1 MLDTVMRCS
10 HCLVVARVRE
20 HNLWRLNLG
29 FGCCACHIQVFRL
42 LVPLYT
48 WKGGHLFLVK
58 VYWRATAPSLTAVR
72 EAQRYVIKVFRVF
85 TGVLRPFLA

>member
-1 MLDTVMRCS
+1 MLDIVMRRS
-10 HCLVVARVRE
+10 HCLVVVARVRL

-29 FGCCACHIQVFRL
+29 FGCACHIQVFRL

-58 VYWRATAPSLTAVR
+58 AYWRATAPTLTAVCG
-72 EAQRYVIKVFRVF
+72 AQRYVIKVFGVF
-85 TGVLRPFLA
+85 TGVLKPFLA